1 MFAQAR
7 PAQQAITV
15 QPGRHQQPLLLV
27 PIAQPENTL
36 KHQEPPIALVAT
48 TARLGRFG
56 TGVGDLPLE
65 SASPAECAP
74 PAKPARG
81 VYRVPLEI
89 VRRVSQA
96 NTRQPRGQL
105 RATHARLLQRVRPGR
120 TASTVVETLKGPAQ
134 IAEAVLL
141 VHIAS
146 SASPSRRDVAP
157 PAHWAR
163 TRPAW
168 DLSPVQRV
176 VQAAKQASIRADA
189 AQVQGFRSVRTALL
203 PREVTATRDPRLAAR
218 RQEPRVRLVTPALV
232 EFRTSNFATSRQE
245 DTARLDPCQQEAQCA
260 RQGSGA
266 QEVQTTRQPVQEARM
281 LLRRAQHLMQRA
293 PTALQGP
300 SRPRELQDVLSAPLE
315 QSLLRWA
322 RPPATSVNGASMP
335 CPRVLFSAQVAP
347 RERPANPAASRK
359 WIAIWTA
366 TTLGRSF

>member
-189 AQVQGFRSVRTALL
+189 AQLQGPRSVRTVPL
-203 PREVTATRDPRLAAR
+203 PRDITAR
-218 RQEPRVRLVTPALV
+218 RVPHMGARVQGQPAHLGISV
-232 EFRTSNFATSRQE
+232 LAMPETSRCVPSVRDGSAPPKPSQPTAPNAPL
-245 DTARLDPCQQEAQCA
+245 DTTARERQPA
-260 RQGSGA
+260 R
-266 QEVQTTRQPVQEARM
+266 RPVQEAR
-281 LLRRAQHLMQRA
+281 LLRLKAQRRSQRA
-293 PTALQGP
+293 PTVK
-300 SRPRELQDVLSAPLE
+300 R
-315 QSLLRWA
+315 
-322 RPPATSVNGASMP
+322 
-335 CPRVLFSAQVAP
+335 AQVRLLVLRYALYVSL
-347 RERPANPAASRK
+347 ER
-359 WIAIWTA
+359 
-366 TTLGRSF
+366 